1 MSLET
6 DQVHLEQPYRNTPFS
21 GQKIQ
26 TLPLASSMGGE
37 VLDIQLKDLD
47 DTAFEE
53 LKQAL
58 WHHKMLFLRKQDLTP
73 ADQLAFTKR
82 FGALGTD
89 AYTKGLPGFPDVQPV
104 LKEADTKSKIIFGG
118 GHHTD
123 SAFLERPPSVS
134 ILRGVDIPPYGGDT
148 IWYNA
153 VMAYESLSPTMRE
166 MLKPLKVHMAAE
178 RIIAGIK
185 DSFEQTK
192 NGKSMTDIELELD
205 VEKMLKGSFHPLVRK
220 HPESGQL
227 SLYVDGVY
235 AVNIEGMD
243 RRESKP
249 LIEFLHAHATQEFFA
264 CRLRWERDTVAIW
277 DNRICLHRAFN
288 DYDGFRRELH
298 RTTVMGE
305 RPIGAFE

>member
-6 DQVHLEQPYRNTPFS
+6 NQVHLEQPYRNTPFS
-21 GQKIQ
+21 GNKIK

-37 VLDIQLKDLD
+37 VLDVQLKDLD
-47 DTAFEE
+47 DEAFEE

-73 ADQLAFTKR
+73 GDQLEFTKR
-82 FGALGTD
+82 FGELGTD

-104 LKEADTKSKIIFGG
+104 LKEAATKSKVIFGG

-134 ILRGVDIPPYGGDT
+134 VLHGVDIPPYGGDT
-148 IWYNA
+148 IWYNS
-153 VMAYESLSPTMRE
+153 VMAYESLSPAMRE
-166 MLKPLKVHMAAE
+166 MLKPLKVHMGAE
-178 RIIAGIK
+178 RVIAGMR
-185 DSFEQTK
+185 DSMEQTD
-192 NGKSMTDIELELD
+192 NGKKMTDIELDMD
-205 VEKMLKGSFHPLVRK
+205 VEKMVKGSFHPMVRK
-220 HPESGQL
+220 HPESGEL

-235 AVNIEGMD
+235 AVGIEGMD

-249 LIEFLHAHATQEFFA
+249 LLEFLHGHATQEFFA
-264 CRLRWERDTVAIW
+264 CRLRWEADTVAIW

-305 RPIGAFE
+305 RPMSITD